1 MSHPFYMGNKMI
13 VYYGPLAILLIMIV
27 LSAMSSVFAD
37 LFGIHETEVTVLLSI
52 LAIIPVINF
61 LVMSSLIISII
72 VASDWYNWIVNSIE
86 SIFTRD

>member
-1 MSHPFYMGNKMI
+1 MI

>member
-1 MSHPFYMGNKMI
+1 MTGVQTCALPIF
-13 VYYGPLAILLIMIV
+13 AILLIMIV

-72 VASDWYNWIVNSIE
+72 IASDWYNWIVNSIE

>member
-1 MSHPFYMGNKMI
+1 MI

-72 VASDWYNWIVNSIE
+72 IASDWYNWIVNSIE

>member
-1 MSHPFYMGNKMI
+1 MI
-13 VYYGPLAILLIMIV
+13 VYYGPLAVLLTMIV